1 MKELLDRL
9 EHLRELAELTHGEG
23 DEGRYLGA
31 LRSVAETLIR
41 ECRAGLEYYKCLEE
55 MAGRIESIRQD
66 LLASLGDPVYRRM
79 TAMLERDQP
88 DRSALR

>member
-1 MKELLDRL
+1 
-9 EHLRELAELTHGEG
+9 
-23 DEGRYLGA
+23 
-31 LRSVAETLIR
+31 
-41 ECRAGLEYYKCLEE
+41 

-79 TAMLERDQP
+79 AAMLERDQP